1 MARAGGSTPRQYA
14 REVAS
19 GRGGQPVR
27 RGVCRVAA
35 ALALLAATVS
45 GCAEGETAAV
55 QVPADPGIV
64 RTAAGAVRGTVAD
77 DHRYFAG
84 IPYAA
89 PPVGALRWQPPVPVA
104 PWTGFRDATRPGA
117 RCIQDTSSDV
127 DRRPPSEDCL
137 TLNVWT
143 PPPSDEPHP
152 VMVWI
157 HGGSFLNG
165 SGDIYPARRLAGRG
179 VVVVTI
185 NYRLGALGFLAHPAF
200 GSGGDIGNYG
210 LADQQAALRWVR
222 DNIAGFGGDP
232 DRVTIAGE
240 SAGGMAVCD
249 HLVAPGSR
257 GLFSAAIIQSAPCQ
271 AQYDLPAAREA
282 STAYAADA
290 GCPDPRV
297 AADCLRSLP
306 ADRLQAPLM
315 YARFGTERLS
325 GPVAGTEALPENS
338 FVAITG
344 GKAARV
350 PVMIGTTHD
359 EHTLFA
365 ALQALRGRSFDAA
378 SYPELLA
385 EAFGPHGPAVATLY
399 PPDRYGGNVAL
410 AYSAAV
416 TAAEYACV
424 ADRMADA
431 LADQPVYAY
440 EFGDRDAP
448 APEPLREAPF
458 PVGAA
463 HSLELRYLFDVGGA
477 PPLDPAQQR
486 LSEQMVDYWAGF
498 VATGSPGSDW
508 PELTSGPAGE
518 RMWLEPDANRVI
530 TNFEQKHHC
539 AFWAGLRR

>member
-1 MARAGGSTPRQYA
+1 MLRAGGSGPRQYA

-19 GRGGQPVR
+19 ARGGPIVR
-27 RGVCRVAA
+27 RGVCRAAA
-35 ALALLAATVS
+35 ALALLAAALS
-45 GCAEGETAAV
+45 GCAQGETAAV
-55 QVPADPGIV
+55 DVPADPGVV

-89 PPVGALRWQPPVPVA
+89 PPLGALRWQPPAPVA
-104 PWTGFRDATRPGA
+104 AWTGFRDATRPGA

-127 DRRPPSEDCL
+127 DRRQPSEDCL

-143 PPPSDEPHP
+143 PPPSDEPRP

-185 NYRLGALGFLAHPAF
+185 NYRLGALGFLAHPAL
-200 GSGGDIGNYG
+200 GSGGDVGNYG

-232 DRVTIAGE
+232 AKVTIAGE
-240 SAGGMAVCD
+240 SAGGTAVCD

-271 AQYDLPAAREA
+271 AQYDLPAAQQA
-282 STAYAADA
+282 STAYAADV
-290 GCPDPRV
+290 GCADPHL
-297 AADCLRSLP
+297 AADCLRSVP

-315 YARFGTERLS
+315 YSRFGAERLS
-325 GPVAGTEALPENS
+325 GPVAGTEALPENT
-338 FVAITG
+338 FTAITG

-350 PVMIGTTHD
+350 PVLIGTTRD

-365 ALQALRGRSFDAA
+365 ALQALRGRPFDAG

-385 EAFGPHGPAVATLY
+385 EAFGSHGSAVAARY
-399 PPDRYGGNVAL
+399 PPERYGGSVAL

-416 TAAEYACV
+416 TASEYACV

-431 LADQPVYAY
+431 LVDQPVYAY
-440 EFGDRDAP
+440 EFADRGAP
-448 APEPLREAPF
+448 APEPLRGAPF

-486 LSEQMVDYWAGF
+486 LSEEMVDYWARF
-498 VATGSPGSDW
+498 VATGSPGIGW

-518 RMWLEPDANRVI
+518 RMWLEADGNRVV
-530 TNFEQKHHC
+530 TDFEQQHQC
-539 AFWAGLRR
+539 AFWAGFSD

>member
-1 MARAGGSTPRQYA
+1 MGAW
-14 REVAS
+14 
-19 GRGGQPVR
+19 
-27 RGVCRVAA
+27 
-35 ALALLAATVS
+35 LALLALALS
-45 GCAEGETAAV
+45 GCAQGGTAAV
-55 QVPADPGIV
+55 DVPVDPGVV

-89 PPVGALRWQPPVPVA
+89 APVGPLRWQPPAPVA

-143 PPPSDEPHP
+143 PPPSDEPRP
-152 VMVWI
+152 VLVWI
-157 HGGSFLNG
+157 HGGSYLNG

-179 VVVVTI
+179 IVVVTI

-200 GSGGDIGNYG
+200 GSGGDVGNYG

-232 DRVTIAGE
+232 DKVTIAGE

-271 AQYDLPAAREA
+271 MQYDLPAAQEA
-282 STAYAADA
+282 SAAYAADV
-290 GCPDPRV
+290 GCADPRA

-306 ADRLQAPLM
+306 ADRFQKPLT

-325 GPVAGTEALPENS
+325 GPVVGTEALPENS
-338 FVAITG
+338 FAAITA

-350 PVMIGTTHD
+350 PVMIGTTQD
-359 EHTLFA
+359 EFALFA
-365 ALQALRGRSFDAA
+365 ALQALRGRPFDAGH
-378 SYPELLA
+378 YPELLA
-385 EAFGPHGPAVATLY
+385 EAFGPHAPAVAARY

-416 TAAEYACV
+416 TASDFACV
-424 ADRMADA
+424 ADRMADG

-448 APEPLREAPF
+448 APEPLQEAPF

-463 HSLELRYLFDVGGA
+463 HSLELRYLFDIGGA
-477 PPLDPAQQR
+477 SALSPAQER
-486 LSEQMVDYWAGF
+486 LSDEMIDYWARF
-498 VATGSPGSDW
+498 VATGSPGPDW
-508 PELTSGPAGE
+508 PTVTSPPAGQ
-518 RMWLEPDANRVI
+518 RMWLEPGRNRAI
-530 TNFEQKHHC
+530 TDFAEKHQC